1 MSDNVELKSFPKDA
15 IEAAAYLYIQHQDLT
30 GKSPSEIYELYLTAY
45 YDVLKSHRC
54 WALCFSYVLLFRLSL
69 FYKAVLLARNF

>member
-45 YDVLKSHRC
+45 YEVLKSHREKRSAG
-54 WALCFSYVLLFRLSL
+54 WFTAHNKEISQR
-69 FYKAVLLARNF
+69 